1 MQNPPSAA
9 HQLLERNVS
18 FLLTFAR
25 FDACDGFQSESLRGG
40 IDPVKQRPRKSCIR
54 VRRRHEQQ
62 KHQFFGSDRPL

>member
-25 FDACDGFQSESLRGG
+25 FDGCDNFQSESLRGG
-40 IDPVKQRPRKSCIR
+40 IDPVKTAA
-54 VRRRHEQQ
+54 
-62 KHQFFGSDRPL
+62 

>member
-9 HQLLERNVS
+9 HQLLERNVF

-40 IDPVKQRPRKSCIR
+40 IDPVKR
-54 VRRRHEQQ
+54 VRHE
-62 KHQFFGSDRPL
+62 L

>member
-40 IDPVKQRPRKSCIR
+40 IDPVNHAS
-54 VRRRHEQQ
+54 EYADAMNDQ